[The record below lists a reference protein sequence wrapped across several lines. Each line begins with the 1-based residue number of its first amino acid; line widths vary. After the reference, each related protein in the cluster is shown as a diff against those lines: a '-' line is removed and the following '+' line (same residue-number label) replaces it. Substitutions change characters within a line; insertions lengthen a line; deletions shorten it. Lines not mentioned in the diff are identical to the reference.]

1 MWSLIQ
7 CCVCRYSFACVGINL
22 THMSYRMWND
32 GTAKTHV
39 YNACHQ
45 THAELPDISHFHR
58 FYCYLYFEFDKL
70 WLSEKPTN
78 IMDFS
83 RIRDMFEERVR
94 LLLADR
100 SALLK
105 LNFSIDQIW
114 KQRHS
119 QSPFL
124 AFIQFLTGRF
134 PQIYAYRL
142 FIDLINICWENV
154 VYCLDYLLSGSRN
167 WNFTDLINWWIKF
180 WLTGRYNPTLF
191 FRWNFHLWKHDQTDQ
206 AGCFYSSSLLQTH

>member
-1 MWSLIQ
+1 MEILTNFPMLLFKIFFKKLLGSSFTRLESFTPSQIWVNFTVLKMWSLIQ

-22 THMSYRMWND
+22 THMSYRMWKD

-124 AFIQFLTGRF
+124 AFIQFWTGRF

-154 VYCLDYLLSGSRN
+154 VYCLNYPLSGSRN
-167 WNFTDLINWWIKF
+167 WMK
-180 WLTGRYNPTLF
+180 
-191 FRWNFHLWKHDQTDQ
+191 
-206 AGCFYSSSLLQTH
+206 LLPKK